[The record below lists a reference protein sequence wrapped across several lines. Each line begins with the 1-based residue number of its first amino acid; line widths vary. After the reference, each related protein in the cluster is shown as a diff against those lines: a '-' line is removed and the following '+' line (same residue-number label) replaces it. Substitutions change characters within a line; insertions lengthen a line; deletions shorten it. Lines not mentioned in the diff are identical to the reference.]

1 MSNLFESIRSSSRE
15 LKKVRVLAG
24 AAMLLALSVIIDTFT
39 IRISDAL
46 RIGFSF
52 LPLALTGYLYGP
64 VVGAISGVAG
74 DFIKYFLFSYGEPF
88 FPGFTLNALFSG
100 FLYGF
105 ILYRHRVTVGRTLC
119 AKICAALLINII
131 LTPLWLSIMYGK
143 AFWFY
148 LTMRIGSN
156 LIKLPIDT
164 VMLLF
169 LLKLVERI
177 KVRMKAV

>member
-1 MSNLFESIRSSSRE
+1 MSKLSESIRSSSQD

-39 IRISDAL
+39 VRISEAL
-46 RIGFSF
+46 KIGFSF

-74 DFIKYFLFSYGEPF
+74 DLIKYFLYSYGDPF
-88 FPGFTLNALFSG
+88 FPGFTLNALLSG
-100 FLYGF
+100 FLYGL
-105 ILYRHRVTVGRTLC
+105 ILYQHRVSVGRTLC
-119 AKICAALLINII
+119 AKLCAVLLINIT

-148 LTMRIGSN
+148 LTMRIGTN

-164 VMLLF
+164 VMLLL
-169 LLKLVERI
+169 LLKLMERI
-177 KVRMKAV
+177 KVRVKAV